1 MEILAYCSQAMV
13 INEKINEVMIRYDDL
28 NVVCVS
34 KGLMDKYAEWYIKQ
48 HFEMSEDGWIRRN
61 ENEEQS
67 AQE

>member
-13 INEKINEVMIRYDDL
+13 INEKINKVMIRYDDL

-48 HFEMSEDGWIRRN
+48 HFEETEDGLFRRV
-61 ENEEQS
+61 ENEDC
-67 AQE
+67 